1 MPEEKLELMD
11 WIEKCCLAKDS
22 RRRLLKNRWSLRA
35 AAIYIL
41 RVMSVANTRERS
53 VAYSSIHVNEVWHIR

>member
-1 MPEEKLELMD
+1 MPQEKLELMD
-11 WIEKCCLAKDS
+11 WIEKCCIAKGS
-22 RRRLLKNRWSLRA
+22 QRRLLNNRWSLRA

-53 VAYSSIHVNEVWHIR
+53 VAYSLIHVNEVWHTR